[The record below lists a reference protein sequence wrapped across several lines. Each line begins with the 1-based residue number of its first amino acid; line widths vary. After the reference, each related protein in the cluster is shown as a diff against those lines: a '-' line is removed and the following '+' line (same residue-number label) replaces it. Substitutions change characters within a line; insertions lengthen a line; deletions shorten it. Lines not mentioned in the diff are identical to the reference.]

1 MAKRVFFS
9 FHYQNVADF
18 RVNVV
23 RNHWLTKSDRE
34 AAGFF
39 DASVWEKAMKESDL
53 ALKRMINSAI
63 TNTSNT
69 CVLIG
74 EGTYDRRWVRYE
86 IFKSLASG
94 NHLFAVHLNKI
105 KDRFQQ
111 TLNYGLNP
119 FDYVGYQYSEDGK
132 KLTPIELNNGKWSA
146 SKDYPTYNLKSQV
159 SEAKRGKSFKIS
171 KDYKTY
177 CWVNDDGYNNF
188 TKWVK

>member
-94 NHLFAVHLNKI
+94 NHLLWF
-105 KDRFQQ
+105 
-111 TLNYGLNP
+111 
-119 FDYVGYQYSEDGK
+119 
-132 KLTPIELNNGKWSA
+132 
-146 SKDYPTYNLKSQV
+146 KS
-159 SEAKRGKSFKIS
+159 I
-171 KDYKTY
+171 
-177 CWVNDDGYNNF
+177 
-188 TKWVK
+188 

>member
-18 RVNVV
+18 RVNVI

-63 TNTSNT
+63 GNTSNT

-74 EGTYDRRWVRYE
+74 EGTYNRRWVRYE

-94 NHLFAVHLNKI
+94 NHLFAIHLNKI

-119 FDYVGYQYSEDGK
+119 FDYVGYKYSEDGK
-132 KLTPIELNNGKWSA
+132 KLTPIELIDGKWSA
-146 SKDYPTYNLKSQV
+146 SQDYPTYNLKSQV
-159 SEAKRGKSFKIS
+159 SEAMRGKAFKIS

-188 TKWVK
+188 SKWVK